1 MIIISIKQHLTNISS
16 SIHEKVR
23 NSRPEVFYKKGVLR
37 NFTKFTGK
45 HLCQS
50 LFFNKVAVLRL
61 AALLKRDSGAGVFG
75 ATCSIFHPS
84 KKKCCKYFAG
94 NFIRGAISENCCRNL
109 TTGKKMTLIWAQAIA
124 SISLLLDEDDCKD
137 FRPSRRERSVWV
149 KSWLEKRKVHIITF
163 FKNCF

>member
-1 MIIISIKQHLTNISS
+1 MDTNTLKYKMCLSIMIIISIKQHLTNISS

-50 LFFNKVAVLRL
+50 LFFNKVAVLRP
-61 AALLKRDSGAGVFG
+61 AALLKRDWRRCFRGHVQHFS
-75 ATCSIFHPS
+75 SQQ
-84 KKKCCKYFAG
+84 KKCCKYFAG

-109 TTGKKMTLIWAQAIA
+109 TTGKKMTLI
-124 SISLLLDEDDCKD
+124 
-137 FRPSRRERSVWV
+137 
-149 KSWLEKRKVHIITF
+149 
-163 FKNCF
+163 

>member
-1 MIIISIKQHLTNISS
+1 MDTNTLKYKMCLSIMIIVSIKQHLTNISS

-84 KKKCCKYFAG
+84 KKNA
-94 NFIRGAISENCCRNL
+94 
-109 TTGKKMTLIWAQAIA
+109 A
-124 SISLLLDEDDCKD
+124 SILQEILSVV
-137 FRPSRRERSVWV
+137 PSAKIVAE
-149 KSWLEKRKVHIITF
+149 I
-163 FKNCF
+163 

>member
-1 MIIISIKQHLTNISS
+1 MDTNTLKYKMCLSIMIIVSIKQHLTNISS

-23 NSRPEVFYKKGVLR
+23 NCRPEVFYKKGVLR

-50 LFFNKVAVLRL
+50 LFFNKVAVLRP

-84 KKKCCKYFAG
+84 KKNA
-94 NFIRGAISENCCRNL
+94 
-109 TTGKKMTLIWAQAIA
+109 A
-124 SISLLLDEDDCKD
+124 SILQEILSVV
-137 FRPSRRERSVWV
+137 PSAKIVAE
-149 KSWLEKRKVHIITF
+149 I
-163 FKNCF
+163 